1 MDLYNL
7 DKDFEKLLKQFPNAR
22 REIVENSGDKMYQ
35 KVINNIN
42 SQVDEDTGNL
52 KEGVTKVVGS
62 GGGYAAVRPDWQK
75 APHTHL
81 VENGHKLVKGTGKT
95 AKVVGWVPGKH
106 MYRNALADLADDL
119 IKDAEEMIDKVVGEI
134 FD

>member
-22 REIVENSGDKMYQ
+22 RELVENSGDKMYQ
-35 KVINNIN
+35 KVMNNIN

-62 GGGYAAVRPDWQK
+62 GGGYSAVRPDWQK

-81 VENGHKLVKGTGKT
+81 VENGHKLVKGTGKV

-106 MYRNALADLADDL
+106 MYRNALSDLADEL
-119 IKDAEEMIDKVVGEI
+119 EKDAEEMIDKLVGEI